1 MRILGL
7 DYGAKTVGAALS
19 DPLCVTAQGL
29 KTIVRQKENHL
40 RSTLREILSIIEDY
54 QVDRIVVGY
63 PLNMD
68 DTAGERAVRSEEFAK
83 LLQQKTSLP
92 VFLWDERLTTVEA
105 DEILEE
111 SGVRASERK
120 RYIDKIAAQ
129 LILES
134 YMNAMEEYGPEK
146 DPGIRVVSEVQTE
159 RL

>member
-68 DTAGERAVRSEEFAK
+68 DTAGERAVRS
-83 LLQQKTSLP
+83 
-92 VFLWDERLTTVEA
+92 
-105 DEILEE
+105 
-111 SGVRASERK
+111 
-120 RYIDKIAAQ
+120 
-129 LILES
+129 
-134 YMNAMEEYGPEK
+134 
-146 DPGIRVVSEVQTE
+146 
-159 RL
+159 

>member
-1 MRILGL
+1 MRLMGL
-7 DYGAKTVGAALS
+7 DFGSKTVGVAVT
-19 DPLCVTAQGL
+19 DPLGLTACGVE
-29 KTIVRQKENHL
+29 IVRREHENKLRKTLARIESLIKEYKV
-40 RSTLREILSIIEDY
+40 EKIIL
-54 QVDRIVVGY
+54 GY

-68 DTAGERAVRSEEFAK
+68 DTAGERAVRSEEFAR

-111 SGVRASERK
+111 SGVHVSERK

-134 YMNAMEEYGPEK
+134 YMNAMEEYGPERE
-146 DPGIRVVSEVQTE
+146 PGIRVAPQS
-159 RL
+159 